1 MKNKLKTLFIAMA
14 LIMVVTPLIWYGS
27 QFYWQ
32 NKTKKLHEIAQ
43 SKYMKQYTYVI
54 MNGSL
59 DQVMYSEDKESGIK
73 LAGYYSKVSNYYEDV
88 KSGKRKREKIYSHIT
103 KDTGYIVP
111 VIIPVPLQHIGVEQ
125 EIYVEEI
132 SETDSVVKAYVF
144 NTKCWGY
151 YEAYLAKSTIHNE
164 LPPDSLLEDFIKHV
178 HSLPSR
184 EGTTFG
190 KPSPYGFYCN

>member
-1 MKNKLKTLFIAMA
+1 MA
-14 LIMVVTPLIWYGS
+14 SIMVITPSVWYGA

-32 NKTKKLHEIAQ
+32 NKTKKLYEISQ
-43 SKYMKQYTYVI
+43 SKFLKKYTYVI

-59 DQVMYSEDKESGIK
+59 DQAMYSEDKGGGVE
-73 LAGYYSKVSNYYEDV
+73 LADYYSKVSDYYEDV
-88 KSGKRKREKIYSHIT
+88 KSGKREREKIYSHIT

-111 VIIPVPLQHIGVEQ
+111 VIIPVPLQHIGVEKS
-125 EIYVEEI
+125 IYVEEI
-132 SETDSVVKAYVF
+132 SETDLVVKAYVF

-151 YEAYLAKSTIHNE
+151 YEVYLAKSTIHNE
-164 LPPDSLLEDFIKHV
+164 LPPDSLLEDFMKHV